1 MGNLKEMIS
10 RALSF
15 LKYEEQAR
23 KRRHPFEKAS
33 GSRRVVL
40 IRKEA
45 LWVGMESS

>member
-1 MGNLKEMIS
+1 MIS